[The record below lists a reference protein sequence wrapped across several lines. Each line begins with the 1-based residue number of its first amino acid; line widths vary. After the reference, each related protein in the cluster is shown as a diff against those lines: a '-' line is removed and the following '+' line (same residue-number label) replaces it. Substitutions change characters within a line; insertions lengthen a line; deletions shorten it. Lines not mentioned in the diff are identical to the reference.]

1 MIRVDYGYRDEI
13 AYLKSL
19 VLQLEDKIN
28 ALEAASPPKRSP
40 VQQLR
45 TILMGP
51 PGAGA
56 SIF

>member
-1 MIRVDYGYRDEI
+1 MGTSDEI

-19 VLQLEDKIN
+19 VSQLEDKIN

-40 VQQLR
+40 IQQLR

>member
-1 MIRVDYGYRDEI
+1 MGTSDEI

-19 VLQLEDKIN
+19 VSQLEDKIN
-28 ALEAASPPKRSP
+28 TLEASPKRSP